1 MCKPLI
7 LLVFTQLCIFFKCQS
22 FSHVKS
28 FPQFELHQ
36 NLYITYIKICWV
48 FLSFFFFFNATM
60 GTPSFALVQAGGVRW
75 ESRAQTCWH
84 FPGGPV
90 VKTSPS
96 NAGDEGSIPGRG
108 AKMPHS
114 MQRGQE
120 VKKKRRRKR
129 VPLELSE
136 LARGVC
142 P

>member
-1 MCKPLI
+1 
-7 LLVFTQLCIFFKCQS
+7 
-22 FSHVKS
+22 
-28 FPQFELHQ
+28 
-36 NLYITYIKICWV
+36 
-48 FLSFFFFFNATM
+48 M

-84 FPGGPV
+84 FPGGSV

-96 NAGDEGSIPGRG
+96 IAGDEGSIPGRG

-120 VKKKRRRKR
+120 VKKKRRRKH

-136 LARGVC
+136 LSRGVC